1 MQLGHHLLRQL
12 AYIGVAP
19 LEAASRYARE
29 VEQVLD
35 QLPHALRGGPDSRQ
49 VALCLLRHILREVL
63 QERLAEAVDGTQ
75 RRAQVVGHGVA
86 ERLELSVRIFQ
97 LRGSLLHASF
107 QLCVQP
113 EDFLL
118 GAIMLGDLAAKD
130 FVRRLQVAGRAL
142 DFGEH
147 RVEALREH
155 ADLVLAQLGR
165 AQRER
170 ALLGHFPRDV
180 RDREQRAG
188 DNVLKLARQDVG
200 HQHRYRRDDCGY
212 PEIADQPVVELIIR
226 AQVHRAEHLPAVA
239 DALEQNQLI
248 ALDAGYIGLRQLRK
262 LPAVRARIA
271 GEDFSP
277 GVVNRRGAD
286 LRAVMKQ
293 LEVFLRHPGIVEGQ
307 RRRRGP
313 PEQIRLRRHVGDQAL
328 PVSSQVEA
336 HHHSDR
342 DEERRQRRDKHDR
355 QQLLAH
361 RKRGDQSPHQELVST
376 LRATARSRAL
386 ILRAPRSA
394 CGSATS
400 KRTLSSTKT
409 KLIMLPCARASSDSV
424 TVRTDCPFATA
435 RISASRAPSAW
446 PMKSIWIPATDSP
459 RRMRRTTTA
468 RSRTVR
474 PFTICSSS
482 AASSSAPITP
492 MVKGLS
498 GRVNAFGGHSTKPL
512 NL

>member
-1 MQLGHHLLRQL
+1 
-12 AYIGVAP
+12 
-19 LEAASRYARE
+19 
-29 VEQVLD
+29 
-35 QLPHALRGGPDSRQ
+35 
-49 VALCLLRHILREVL
+49 
-63 QERLAEAVDGTQ
+63 
-75 RRAQVVGHGVA
+75 
-86 ERLELSVRIFQ
+86 
-97 LRGSLLHASF
+97 
-107 QLCVQP
+107 
-113 EDFLL
+113 
-118 GAIMLGDLAAKD
+118 MLGDLAAKNL
-130 FVRRLQVAGRAL
+130 VRRREVPGRAL

-188 DNVLKLARQDVG
+188 DDVLKLARQDVG

-226 AQVHRAEHLPAVA
+226 AQVHRAENLPAVD

-248 ALDAGYIGLRQLRK
+248 ALDAGYVGLRQLRE

-293 LEVFLRHPGIVEGQ
+293 LEVFLRHPGVVEGQ
-307 RRRRGP
+307 RRRGGP
-313 PEQIRLRRHVGDQAL
+313 PEQVRLRRHVGDQAL
-328 PVSSQVEA
+328 PVISQVEA
-336 HHHSDR
+336 HHHRDR
-342 DEERRQRRDKHDR
+342 DEERCKRREKHHG

-361 RKRGDQSPHQELVST
+361 REWGEEPHQELVST

-409 KLIMLPCARASSDSV
+409 KLIMLPCDSASSDSV

-446 PMKSIWIPATDSP
+446 PINSICIPATDSP

-474 PFTICSSS
+474 PLTICSSS

-498 GRVNAFGGHSTKPL
+498 GRANAFGGHSTKAL
-512 NL
+512 NLYRKAALICVSAAARSTCASAETGAIAATRATTAQKRRIKATISA

>member
-1 MQLGHHLLRQL
+1 MFGFFFS
-12 AYIGVAP
+12 
-19 LEAASRYARE
+19 SRR
-29 VEQVLD
+29 
-35 QLPHALRGGPDSRQ
+35 
-49 VALCLLRHILREVL
+49 RH
-63 QERLAEAVDGTQ
+63 T
-75 RRAQVVGHGVA
+75 
-86 ERLELSVRIFQ
+86 
-97 LRGSLLHASF
+97 
-107 QLCVQP
+107 
-113 EDFLL
+113 
-118 GAIMLGDLAAKD
+118 
-130 FVRRLQVAGRAL
+130 RLQGDWSSDVCFFRSPGRAL

-188 DNVLKLARQDVG
+188 DDVLELARQDVG
-200 HQHRYRRDDCGY
+200 HQHRYRRDDRGY

-226 AQVHRAEHLPAVA
+226 AQVHRAENLPAVD
-239 DALEQNQLI
+239 DALEKNQLI

-293 LEVFLRHPGIVEGQ
+293 LEVFLRHPGVVEGQ
-307 RRRRGP
+307 RRRGGP

-328 PVSSQVEA
+328 PVISQVEA
-336 HHHSDR
+336 HHHRDR
-342 DEERRQRRDKHDR
+342 DEERRKRREKHHG
-355 QQLLAH
+355 QKLPAH
-361 RKRGDQSPHQELVST
+361 RERGEEPHQELVST
-376 LRATARSRAL
+376 LRATASSRAL

-409 KLIMLPCARASSDSV
+409 KLIMLPCDRASSDSV
-424 TVRTDCPFATA
+424 TVRTDCPFAVA
-435 RISASRAPSAW
+435 RISASLVPSAW
-446 PMKSIWIPATDSP
+446 PMKSICIPATDSP

-482 AASSSAPITP
+482 EASSSAPITP

-498 GRVNAFGGHSTKPL
+498 GRANAFGGHSTKPL